1 MSVGLFFQLL
11 MCAVSLAIYMVG
23 IESNSNLSVSFLVS
37 IVGLAGNLTPTY
49 VCCFLSEFVTHKLS
63 AIGDHFY
70 DCGWYRLPA
79 KQQRLF
85 ILPIRRGQLE
95 FRMSGLGIVEC
106 SLSVFLSVNSMFNQ
120 FHWIAIFNGRFFS
133 SNFPY
138 ADYASNLL
146 LLSYNARLHVKIVYF
161 GTVKKK
167 KQM

>member
-120 FHWIAIFNGRFFS
+120 FHWIAIFNGRFFFFEFS
-133 SNFPY
+133 IR
-138 ADYASNLL
+138 
-146 LLSYNARLHVKIVYF
+146 RLCEQLALTF
-161 GTVKKK
+161 L
-167 KQM
+167 